1 MPPRSYYNDP
11 RPSDYVAF
19 AKAFFPDE
27 LQAASG
33 FAETHALPYV
43 ASSHHIAAYLGVSP
57 SLLRQV
63 IHKPAYHY
71 REFPIKKASGV
82 DRIVSTPKTYLKV
95 IQWWIADNILNKIQ
109 LSDSVHGFRRGKS
122 YVTNASVHLNA
133 KHILNVDI
141 ESFFDSITS
150 AQIANVFN
158 SLGYAEAGSLTLAA
172 LTSKNG
178 TAPTGAPT
186 SPMIANAILRPLDSQ
201 LEALAAESNLR
212 YTRYADDLTFSSL
225 EWIDGAVV
233 DQVSKHVESHGFKL
247 NAKKTKFMG
256 TGDRM
261 EVTGLVTNSGLNAS
275 KEWRNWARGF
285 LHRVSQEPAEN
296 IKELERVRGVYGI
309 LRQLDPEKHKRL
321 TVAAEQAMGSL
332 AKAKKAA
339 TGFAQSGTVALR
351 SE

>member
-1 MPPRSYYNDP
+1 MPPRSYYIDP

-19 AKAFFPDE
+19 AKAFFPEE
-27 LQAASG
+27 LQAASA
-33 FAETHALPYV
+33 FADSHGLPYV
-43 ASSHHIAAYLGVSP
+43 ASSHHLASYLGVSP
-57 SLLRQV
+57 SLIRQI

-71 REFPIKKASGV
+71 REFPVRKSSGE

-122 YVTNASVHLNA
+122 YFTNASVHLNA

-150 AQIANVFN
+150 DQIANVFH
-158 SLGYAEAGSLTLAA
+158 SLGYAEAGCLTLAA

-186 SPMIANAILRPLDSQ
+186 SPMIANAILRPLDAQ
-201 LEALAAESNLR
+201 LEALAAEANLR
-212 YTRYADDLTFSSL
+212 YTRYADDLTFSSS
-225 EWIDGAVV
+225 EWIDQAIIGH
-233 DQVSKHVESHGFKL
+233 VSKHVESHGFKL
-247 NAKKTKFMG
+247 NTKKTKFMG

-275 KEWRNWARGF
+275 REWRNWARGF
-285 LHRVSQEPAEN
+285 LHRVSQTPREHV
-296 IKELERVRGVYGI
+296 KELERVRGVYGI
-309 LRQLDPEKHKRL
+309 LRQLDPEKQKKL
-321 TVAAEQAMGSL
+321 TVAAEQAMRRL
-332 AKAKKAA
+332 AKEKKAMA
-339 TGFAQSGTVALR
+339 GREPSGTMALR